1 MSLIKS
7 NSIQIG
13 QSTTGTN
20 NFTLSVP
27 SSPDGTIK
35 LARGNSGAT
44 TADIFSVNG
53 SGAITGATISSPTIS
68 SPTITNPTI
77 SGATITSST
86 VSGGNLTLGTA
97 QNTTS
102 GTAIDFT
109 GIPSWAKRVTVMFNG
124 VSVSGTADLLIQIGT
139 SSGIES
145 TGYLAVSD
153 VSAFTAAFG
162 IRTQNAAFAVKGAM
176 VITTLG
182 SNVWVMTTNT
192 YLDSGTTARNGSG
205 SKTLGGTLDRVRIT
219 TSNGTDTFDAG
230 SVNIMYE
237 G

>member
-13 QSTTGTN
+13 QSSTATQ

-53 SGAITGATISSPTIS
+53 SGAITGATISSPTI
-68 SPTITNPTI
+68 TNPTI
-77 SGATITSST
+77 SGATITGST
-86 VSGGNLTLGTA
+86 ISGGNLTLATA

-102 GTAIDFT
+102 GSAVNFT
-109 GIPSWAKRVTVMFNG
+109 DIPSWVKRITVMFNG
-124 VSVSGTADLLIQIGT
+124 VSANAASGDLLIQIGT
-139 SSGIES
+139 SSGIET

-153 VSAFTAAFG
+153 ASAFTTAFG
-162 IRTQNAAFAVKGAM
+162 IRTQFASFAVKGAM
-176 VITTLG
+176 TITTMG
-182 SNVWVMTTNT
+182 SNIWVMTSNT
-192 YLDSGTTARNGSG
+192 YLDTGTTVRNGSG
-205 SKTLGGTLDRVRIT
+205 IKTLSGTLDRLRV
-219 TSNGTDTFDAG
+219 SVGGTDTFDAG